1 MRYMKQVGL
10 LWIGLA
16 LASTLI
22 PEGRS
27 MADEPKAPGQSSAK
41 TEDGQSDEKPVSFWM
56 EKKLEYTQG
65 ILRGLA
71 VGDLQMVEE
80 KAEQMR
86 VVARIEAWV
95 RNRKP
100 GYRAQFQ
107 AFQFANAEILRNARA
122 DNLDG
127 AAIGFQQLTITCV
140 SCHKILRDVD

>member
-1 MRYMKQVGL
+1 ML
-10 LWIGLA
+10 LFVWVASSGSAGHGTGNAIGQ
-16 LASTLI
+16 
-22 PEGRS
+22 
-27 MADEPKAPGQSSAK
+27 APAESGK
-41 TEDGQSDEKPVSFWM
+41 SDDTSEKPVSFWM

-71 VGDLQMVEE
+71 VGDLQSVQE

-86 VVARIEAWV
+86 VVSRVEGWV

-100 GYRAQFQ
+100 GYREQFQ
-107 AFQFANAEILRNARA
+107 AFEFANAEILRNAKA